1 MVTQGLTPSAVTFEE
16 IKRWTSAE
24 MKDQLRRS
32 DEMRQAIYKIIQSK
46 SEADVLA
53 AQAQIDANQPAPVEE
68 PVPEVLSPEP
78 VPIAEVPVGD
88 SVEID
93 LQFAEREAAAA
104 AEVEAARVAV
114 ATLAHEADV
123 AREAA
128 QAEETA
134 ALAAAGITAQRDQHG
149 NISKLVQD
157 YQVLDDNKNPIGR
170 PTHLEARGWP
180 ELAAKQKE
188 AHSQATRAFNRL
200 KNQKVTFKEQVVE
213 RPTSKFS
220 DQELLEAM
228 KDLKSDDPTK
238 QLEAVRKVGQAD
250 RDRYSAER
258 DAKDA
263 EAVEF
268 RRQEDVSRRF
278 LVRHKDDFY
287 NCQANIKSL
296 GDYFQE
302 NQLAW
307 TDDNLDIAFHALE
320 SELAPVERPTA
331 FTPPANP
338 VKVEEKVTTQV
349 APVVQPPAPAP
360 AQAPTPVNPVVAAP
374 RPGVNGG
381 IEPGSM
387 SSPRPAPT
395 KPKLLGVEEV
405 NSWDAG
411 TMRAKM
417 RDPKMRPQIEAF
429 IAARNKQRT

>member
-1 MVTQGLTPSAVTFEE
+1 MITPGLTPSTVTFEE
-16 IKRWTSAE
+16 LKHWTGAE
-24 MKDQLRRS
+24 MKDQMRRS
-32 DEMRQAIYKIIQSK
+32 DDMRQAIYKIIQSK
-46 SEADVLA
+46 SEADVIA
-53 AQAQIDANQPAPVEE
+53 AQAQIDANQPT
-68 PVPEVLSPEP
+68 PVPEVPEEPEP
-78 VPIAEVPVGD
+78 NRILDEPVAEVPAAD

-93 LQFAEREAAAA
+93 LQFAERQAAVA
-104 AEVEAARVAV
+104 AEVEATRVA
-114 ATLAHEADV
+114 ALAHEADV

-157 YQVLDDNKNPIGR
+157 YQVLDDNKTPIGR

-263 EAVEF
+263 EVVEI

-278 LVRHKDDFY
+278 LARHKDDFY
-287 NCQANIKSL
+287 NCQANIKSFA
-296 GDYFQE
+296 DYFQE

-338 VKVEEKVTTQV
+338 VKVEEKPTTQV

-360 AQAPTPVNPVVAAP
+360 VQAPTPANPVVVVP

-395 KPKLLGVEEV
+395 KPKLLSAEEV
-405 NSWDAG
+405 RTWDAV
-411 TMRAKM
+411 TMKAKM

-429 IAARNKQRT
+429 IAARNKARA

>member
-16 IKRWTSAE
+16 LKHWTGAE

-32 DEMRQAIYKIIQSK
+32 DEMRQAIYKIIQTK
-46 SEADVLA
+46 SEADVIA

-68 PVPEVLSPEP
+68 PVPEVLSPELVP
-78 VPIAEVPVGD
+78 VAEVPVLD
-88 SVEID
+88 SVEAD
-93 LQFAEREAAAA
+93 LQFAERQAAVA
-104 AEVEAARVAV
+104 AEAEIARVAETARV
-114 ATLAHEADV
+114 ADV

-134 ALAAAGITAQRDQHG
+134 SLLAAGITVQRDQHG

-157 YQVLDDNKNPIGR
+157 YQVFDDNKNSIGR

-180 ELAAKQKE
+180 ELVAKQRE
-188 AHSQATRAFNRL
+188 AHIQATRAFHRL
-200 KNQKVTFKEQVVE
+200 KTQKITFKEQVQE

-250 RDRYSAER
+250 RDRDSADR
-258 DAKDA
+258 DKKDA

-278 LVRHKDDFY
+278 LARHKHDFY
-287 NCQANIKSL
+287 NCQANIKAI

-320 SELAPVERPTA
+320 LDLAQVDVPNAPTV
-331 FTPPANP
+331 TANP
-338 VKVEEKVTTQV
+338 VRVEEKSTTQV

-360 AQAPTPVNPVVAAP
+360 AQAPTPVNPVVAVP

-405 NSWDAG
+405 NSWDAA

-429 IAARNKQRT
+429 IAARNKLRT